1 MQPGSEVMKMSSR
14 DGPMAKDARQFG
26 ARIAE
31 GIIEHFGVCIS
42 DEQVAEAVAKITG
55 EVLHLVRGMWETG
68 LPAKLAISWGDECM
82 NGLQE
87 RLLEHMEY
95 LKVAAALVRFDPSD
109 AMGNRDTGQ

>member
-1 MQPGSEVMKMSSR
+1 
-14 DGPMAKDARQFG
+14 MAKDARQFG

-31 GIIEHFGVCIS
+31 GSIEHFGVCIS

-68 LPAKLAISWGDECM
+68 FPAKLAISWGDECM

-109 AMGNRDTGQ
+109 AIDNRVTGQ